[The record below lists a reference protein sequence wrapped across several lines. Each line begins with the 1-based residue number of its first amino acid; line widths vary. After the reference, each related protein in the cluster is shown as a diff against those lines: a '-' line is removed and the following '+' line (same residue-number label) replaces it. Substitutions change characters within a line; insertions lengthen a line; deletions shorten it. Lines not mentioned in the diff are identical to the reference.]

1 MFCSFVTGVGVV
13 ILRILAPD
21 KIGVQGW
28 ASLILLVLFFGGLT
42 SMLLSIVLEFL
53 MNLSLHT
60 QGKPTY
66 FVVNRSADEIVRRA
80 LSED

>member
-1 MFCSFVTGVGVV
+1 
-13 ILRILAPD
+13 
-21 KIGVQGW
+21 
-28 ASLILLVLFFGGLT
+28 
-42 SMLLSIVLEFL
+42 L

-66 FVVNRSADEIVRRA
+66 FVVNRSADEIVKRA